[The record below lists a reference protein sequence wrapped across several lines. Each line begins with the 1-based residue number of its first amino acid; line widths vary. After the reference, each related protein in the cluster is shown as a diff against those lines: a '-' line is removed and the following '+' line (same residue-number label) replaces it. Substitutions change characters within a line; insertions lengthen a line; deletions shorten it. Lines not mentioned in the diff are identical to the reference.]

1 MQVVPLQVV
10 PLPVIQRVPLRRAES
25 AAAAEARTRVDRP
38 TAGLPN
44 GGRPTTLAG
53 RPLQVVYG
61 GSSHCESSGDCG
73 SCALRVPFQGAESAF
88 KVARAKVAGD
98 QPLGKK
104 SGFKR
109 SLT

>member
-1 MQVVPLQVV
+1 MPLQVVPLQVV
-10 PLPVIQRVPLRRAES
+10 PLPVIQRVPLRR
-25 AAAAEARTRVDRP
+25 AEARTRVDRP

-88 KVARAKVAGD
+88 KVARVAPKWLETT
-98 QPLGKK
+98 PLGKK
-104 SGFKR
+104 AGLR
-109 SLT
+109 GR